1 MLLKITGVTL
11 LFISSSMFGYVLSSE
26 FSKRIKVVE
35 KFYKSLINLRGEI
48 NYNNSGIKEAVET
61 ISSDKGTVE
70 KFYIAVLRIFEEK
83 ETSINAAWKLAIKQE
98 LETVNYIKKDELLI
112 IKELGENIG
121 ITDRETQINNINY
134 AMDKLSRLMQEL
146 KASKTSKCK
155 IYRMMGIVTGMF
167 VAIILI

>member
-26 FSKRIKVVE
+26 FSKRIKVIE

-98 LETVNYIKKDELLI
+98 LETVI
-112 IKELGENIG
+112 I
-121 ITDRETQINNINY
+121 
-134 AMDKLSRLMQEL
+134 
-146 KASKTSKCK
+146 
-155 IYRMMGIVTGMF
+155 
-167 VAIILI
+167 

>member
-1 MLLKITGVTL
+1 MEISNKTG
-11 LFISSSMFGYVLSSE
+11 IG
-26 FSKRIKVVE
+26 
-35 KFYKSLINLRGEI
+35 NC
-48 NYNNSGIKEAVET
+48 
-61 ISSDKGTVE
+61 
-70 KFYIAVLRIFEEK
+70 
-83 ETSINAAWKLAIKQE
+83 
-98 LETVNYIKKDELLI
+98 NYIKKDELLI

-121 ITDRETQINNINY
+121 ITDRETQINNLNY

>member
-1 MLLKITGVTL
+1 MLFV
-11 LFISSSMFGYVLSSE
+11 SSSMFGYVLSSE
-26 FSKRIKVVE
+26 FSKRIKVIE
-35 KFYKSLINLRGEI
+35 KFYKTLIDLRGEI
-48 NYNNSGIKEAVET
+48 NYNNSGIKEAIET
-61 ISSDKGTVE
+61 ISLDKGAVE
-70 KFYIAVLRIFEEK
+70 SFYDAVLEIFEK
-83 ETSINAAWKLAIKQE
+83 KGISINDAWKFAIKQE

-146 KASKTSKCK
+146 KESKTSKCK